1 MRLFPSSAAILILA
15 TQAATAQ
22 TTCHNAGFG
31 QVTEINGFAP
41 PAVAT
46 ALRNV
51 KIMAMTDLPDGQTLV
66 VSRGTRPPGTRAAIH
81 VHEYGGHT
89 CVLSGAITDFVEG
102 MAPSLFPADTCYYM
116 PANTPMTAANLGSED
131 AVLIDTFIVPKGA
144 PTITIIETCE
154 NGN

>member
-1 MRLFPSSAAILILA
+1 MRLSPLAIAALFLT
-15 TQAATAQ
+15 TQGAIAQ

-41 PAVAT
+41 PAVST
-46 ALRNV
+46 GLNEV

-66 VSRGTRPPGTRAAIH
+66 VSRGTRLAGTRAPIH

-144 PTITIIETCE
+144 PTITIIETCDT
-154 NGN
+154 GN